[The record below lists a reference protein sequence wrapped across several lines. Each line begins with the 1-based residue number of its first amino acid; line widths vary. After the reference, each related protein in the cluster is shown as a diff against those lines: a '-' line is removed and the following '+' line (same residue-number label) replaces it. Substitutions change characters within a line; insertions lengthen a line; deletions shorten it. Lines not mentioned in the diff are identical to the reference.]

1 MAPDLLEF
9 ARQLAGVAEA
19 EIVPRFRRVASE
31 LKSDGTVVT
40 EADREAERAM
50 TALIADRFPGHAV
63 LGEEFGASG
72 PAGARHRWILDPVD
86 GTILFTLGV
95 PTFGTLIGLLE
106 DGQPL
111 LGVARFPALGETLFA
126 RRGEGCW
133 WQVRGQ
139 DPVRTRVAPAVPLEQ
154 ARVSACGPGGTDLRP
169 SDGCAANLTGLI
181 RSAPRFRF
189 LGDCLQHALVAQ
201 GRVHAAVDT
210 IMKPWDVAALVPC
223 VREAG
228 GVATSLTGDDEGVI
242 FAGSLVTSCD
252 AGLHQ
257 QVLDILNRQG
267 EAAIPRTPGPR
278 SPKG

>member
-1 MAPDLLEF
+1 MGALLDF
-9 ARQLAGVAEA
+9 ALELAGVAEA
-19 EIVPRFRRVASE
+19 EIVPRFRRVAAE

-40 EADREAERAM
+40 EADREAELAM
-50 TALIADRFPGHAV
+50 RRRIDARFPEHAV
-63 LGEEFGASG
+63 LGEEFGPSG
-72 PAGARHRWILDPVD
+72 SEAARHRWVLDPVD

-111 LGVARFPALGETLFA
+111 LGVAHFPALGETLYA
-126 RRGEGCW
+126 ARGEGCFW
-133 WQVRGQ
+133 RAGGHA
-139 DPVRTRVAPAVPLEQ
+139 PIPTRVAPVVPLEE

-169 SDGCAANLTGLI
+169 KEGRSSNLSGLI
-181 RSAPRFRF
+181 RAVPRFRF

-228 GVATSLTGDDEGVI
+228 GVATSLSGESEGVV
-242 FAGSLVTSCD
+242 FSGSLVTSCHAD
-252 AGLHQ
+252 LHAR
-257 QVLDILNRQG
+257 VLAILG
-267 EAAIPRTPGPR
+267 TPAPSIR
-278 SPKG
+278 PSTAD